1 MKESANIILKEKES
15 SGESGKDPN
24 KVYIYIDGCFDLPH
38 SGHYNAI
45 R

>member
-1 MKESANIILKEKES
+1 MQDFPEV
-15 SGESGKDPN
+15 KDTLN
-24 KVYIYIDGCFDLPH
+24 KKALVRGYADGAFDLPH